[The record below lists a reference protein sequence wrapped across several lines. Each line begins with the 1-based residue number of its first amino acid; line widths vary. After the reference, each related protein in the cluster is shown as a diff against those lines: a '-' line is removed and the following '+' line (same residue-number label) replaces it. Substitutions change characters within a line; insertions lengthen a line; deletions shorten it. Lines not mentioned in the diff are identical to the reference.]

1 MTRLNVVELK
11 NSLGD
16 VLNRA
21 EYQRERII
29 VHRRGKDAA
38 VIMSVDDLRLFERLL
53 EEAEDRADVEAARVA
68 LAESPER
75 IPYEEFRR
83 RQGLSDEPKSKPKT
97 RRASTKAGAP
107 TV

>member
-1 MTRLNVVELK
+1 MRRLNVVELK

-21 EYQRERII
+21 EYQGDRII

-38 VIMSVDDLRLFERLL
+38 ALISMEDFRLFERLL
-53 EEAEDRADVEAARVA
+53 EQAEDRADVAAARAA
-68 LAESPER
+68 LAESDER
-75 IPYEEFRR
+75 IPYAEVR
-83 RQGLSDEPKSKPKT
+83 RQLGLDDEPKAKKRSARPRT
-97 RRASTKAGAP
+97 GAE

>member
-1 MTRLNVVELK
+1 MKLLIVVELK

-21 EYQRERII
+21 EYQGERVI

-38 VIMSVDDLRLFERLL
+38 AIISIEDLRLFERLL
-53 EEAEDRADVEAARVA
+53 EQAEDRLDVEAARAA
-68 LAESPER
+68 LTESDER
-75 IPYEEFRR
+75 VRYEDFRR
-83 RQGLSDEPKSKPKT
+83 QQGLHDEPEPKK
-97 RRASTKAGAP
+97 RPSSKAGAE